1 MEIDCRI
8 ATAARHVER
17 DPDRVLAAAERA
29 ARELAS
35 SVGDDAAADFV
46 AELIAVPIE
55 GAAVRWRLADL
66 ARQWLRADRRDRP
79 WALIREC
86 ELDRRDHEAPEA
98 PGIPVDDD
106 AYRELR
112 NVFAQLPDEQRRS
125 NYDTPATRAEAVAML
140 DTRAEIAFGWLWAS
154 GRWDLGV
161 ETIDDGIA
169 EFRRQGLVG
178 MEAFLVAVRSRLEM
192 VLGRFDDAAADLDAA
207 LALLPR
213 LSPDSNQAFQVL
225 VTPTLNGIVCGETQ
239 PVGTVDLLLAFSELP
254 DTRWAGLVLR
264 MGAARLVAIDGTDP
278 ERAVALLD
286 ESISAVERAAP
297 WAPNAPLVYQYA
309 VEVSWHL
316 GEPVHLEILTRVV
329 REHWLEPDLRYPGA
343 DARWSLAK
351 LCAVAGDA
359 AAARSWFDESR
370 RSLADEG
377 AEAVIVNVD
386 HDAAEMELRLG
397 GAGDAGQFTAC
408 LAAARGRCT
417 HPAMADWLPR
427 LDALEARA
435 AELWPN

>member
-1 MEIDCRI
+1 
-8 ATAARHVER
+8 
-17 DPDRVLAAAERA
+17 
-29 ARELAS
+29 
-35 SVGDDAAADFV
+35 
-46 AELIAVPIE
+46 
-55 GAAVRWRLADL
+55 
-66 ARQWLRADRRDRP
+66 
-79 WALIREC
+79 
-86 ELDRRDHEAPEA
+86 
-98 PGIPVDDD
+98 
-106 AYRELR
+106 
-112 NVFAQLPDEQRRS
+112 
-125 NYDTPATRAEAVAML
+125 
-140 DTRAEIAFGWLWAS
+140 
-154 GRWDLGV
+154 
-161 ETIDDGIA
+161 
-169 EFRRQGLVG
+169 

-278 ERAVALLD
+278 RTRGCAPRRIDLGRRARRRRGRPTPR
-286 ESISAVERAAP
+286 SCTSTRWRCRGISASR
-297 WAPNAPLVYQYA
+297 
-309 VEVSWHL
+309 
-316 GEPVHLEILTRVV
+316 VHVEILTRVV

-359 AAARSWFDESR
+359 AAARSWFDEAR

-397 GAGDAGQFTAC
+397 GAGDAGQFAAC

-435 AELWPN
+435 AELWPS